1 MTRLG
6 EVDMRITGVAP
17 DTGEQMTTE
26 ISDDNKEN
34 IEWLSQ
40 MGLKPHELKARIETL
55 DISADAKVILLQLA
69 TKVVRIGET
78 VVKIG
83 QKVLELV
90 FKFIAR
96 YPNTT
101 FGIVFGAI
109 AGTLVSSIPI
119 VGFVLG
125 PLVSPILLLL
135 GIAFGAK
142 TDLSEI
148 AQETRIAERIRSS
161 LEPFNALKA

>member
-1 MTRLG
+1 
-6 EVDMRITGVAP
+6 
-17 DTGEQMTTE
+17 MTTE
-26 ISDDNKEN
+26 ISDEN
-34 IEWLSQ
+34 RESIEWLSQ
-40 MGLKPHELKARIETL
+40 MGLKPSELKARIETL

-90 FKFIAR
+90 FKFTSS

-101 FGIVFGAI
+101 FGVVFGAI
-109 AGTLVSSIPI
+109 AGTLISSIPI
-119 VGFVLG
+119 IGFVLG

-135 GIAFGAK
+135 GIALGAK
-142 TDLSEI
+142 TDFVEK
-148 AQETRIAERIRSS
+148 AMEARIKSS